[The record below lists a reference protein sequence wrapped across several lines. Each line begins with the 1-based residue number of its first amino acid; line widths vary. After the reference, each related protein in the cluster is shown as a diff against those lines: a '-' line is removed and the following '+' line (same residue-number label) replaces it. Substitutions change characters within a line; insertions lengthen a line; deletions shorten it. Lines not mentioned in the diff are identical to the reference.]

1 MNKRGIKRVQTLWTH
16 LHNVNKGLA
25 LEKDEL
31 CRLSLLRVS
40 SSKSLSFMKS
50 LQKRF
55 LLCFVLFCF
64 FFFIDPWPHCEGAG
78 RRWEWGFGGFS

>member
-55 LLCFVLFCF
+55 LLCFVLFV